1 MTTVDYAE
9 VLADLER
16 RKGELEVAISAIR
29 RLVNPSAP
37 APYPASYSGPAY
49 PLPSA
54 PGPATSPEP
63 ARPFPFLGMTIPEAT
78 ISHLRSSQK
87 PLSTHEV
94 IAALKQGGLRDSNYQ
109 TVYQVLRRRAREK
122 QDLAVDKG
130 KWHLAE
136 WHKWRRKQSGRAE
149 PNPLPEHPTGTN
161 QN

>member
-1 MTTVDYAE
+1 MNPVDYVE

-16 RKGELEVAISAIR
+16 RKGELEAAIHAIR
-29 RLVNPSAP
+29 RLVDPTGSAAPS
-37 APYPASYSGPAY
+37 PAY
-49 PLPSA
+49 TPV
-54 PGPATSPEP
+54 ED
-63 ARPFPFLGMTIPEAT
+63 RPRAYPFLGMTIPEAT
-78 ISHLRSSQK
+78 IAHLRAAQK

-122 QDLAVDKG
+122 QDIAVDKG

-149 PNPLPEHPTGTN
+149 SPVSVEPSPALPSAAHES
-161 QN
+161 

>member
-1 MTTVDYAE
+1 MSTVDYAE

-16 RKGELEVAISAIR
+16 RKGELEAAIHVIR
-29 RLVNPSAP
+29 QLVNP
-37 APYPASYSGPAY
+37 
-49 PLPSA
+49 LEPSA
-54 PGPATSPEP
+54 PRALYPFPPPDAPR
-63 ARPFPFLGMTIPEAT
+63 AFPFLGMTIPEAT
-78 ISHLRSSQK
+78 IAHLRAVQT
-87 PLSTHEV
+87 PLTTHEV

-149 PNPLPEHPTGTN
+149 AAPAPEHPPAAQEN
-161 QN
+161 

>member
-1 MTTVDYAE
+1 MNPVDYVE

-16 RKGELEVAISAIR
+16 RKGELEAAINAIR
-29 RLVNPSAP
+29 RLVDPTSSAAHSTVLAP
-37 APYPASYSGPAY
+37 AEAGPRAY
-49 PLPSA
+49 
-54 PGPATSPEP
+54 
-63 ARPFPFLGMTIPEAT
+63 PFLGMTIPEAT
-78 ISHLRSSQK
+78 IAHLRTAQK

-136 WHKWRRKQSGRAE
+136 WHKWRRKQSGRADT
-149 PNPLPEHPTGTN
+149 PLAVEHPPAHPPAHPLAAN
-161 QN
+161 EN

>member
-1 MTTVDYAE
+1 MNNVDYAE

-16 RKGELEVAISAIR
+16 RKGELEAAISAIR
-29 RLVNPSAP
+29 RLVNPALPVS
-37 APYPASYSGPAY
+37 YPA
-49 PLPSA
+49 A
-54 PGPATSPEP
+54 PPTPMPDAT
-63 ARPFPFLGMTIPEAT
+63 RPFPFLGMTIPEAT
-78 ISHLRSSQK
+78 ITHLRASQK

-149 PNPLPEHPTGTN
+149 GSPVAEHPIALPTAAN
-161 QN
+161 EN